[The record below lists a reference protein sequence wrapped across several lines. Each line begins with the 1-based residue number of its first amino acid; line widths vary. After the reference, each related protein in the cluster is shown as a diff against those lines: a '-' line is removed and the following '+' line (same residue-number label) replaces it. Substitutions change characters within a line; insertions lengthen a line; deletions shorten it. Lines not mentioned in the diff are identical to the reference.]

1 MRLLSLCCLAFLL
14 FSCGG
19 DAIPP
24 APAMAP
30 LADLPIIPLPF
41 EMSSRDGYLWV
52 DTDGD
57 AAAGNSGADAGAM
70 DYLRSRDLGMLPLAT
85 SLDPSLTLPNEAY
98 LLDISAEGITITAKA
113 AAGLLNGAITL
124 VQVVEF
130 SPNTERGIFL
140 PAGTITDQPRYAY
153 RGFMLDVARHFFGV
167 DTVKQVIDRIAPYK
181 INHLHLH
188 LSDDQGWRIEIKS
201 WPGLAEIGG
210 RFEVD
215 GTPGGYYTQEDYTE
229 IVNYAAARGIT
240 VVPEIDMPG
249 HTNAALNAYAEL
261 NGDGKARDPY
271 FGTKVGFST
280 LDANKEVTYEFID
293 DVVREISAITPG
305 PYFHIGGDE
314 SSVTP
319 HDDYVKLIRRAQ
331 DIVLKHGKKSIG
343 WDEVA
348 VAGLAEGSVVQ
359 LWNHTEY
366 ALKAKEAGNKV
377 LFSLAKRTYLDMQY
391 DSLSRIGLHW
401 AAYIEVDDAYNW
413 DPGTLVDGLTEKD
426 ILGIEAPL
434 WSETVRSLEDI
445 DYLVFPRLP
454 ALAEVG
460 WSYQMKRQYA
470 PFVERLKVH
479 QGWLKEQGIGTYDS
493 RVFR

>member
-1 MRLLSLCCLAFLL
+1 MRICLAALLACLL

-19 DAIPP
+19 DAPP
-24 APAMAP
+24 PPPAMAP

-41 EMSSRDGYLWV
+41 EMSSGEGYFWL
-52 DTDGD
+52 DPD
-57 AAAGNSGADAGAM
+57 AVKQDNAGADAGAM
-70 DYLRSRDLGMLPLAT
+70 RYLESKDLGMLPLT
-85 SLDPSLTLPNEAY
+85 TTLDGELTLPDEAY
-98 LLDISAEGITITAKA
+98 LLNISAEGVSITAKA
-113 AAGLLNGAITL
+113 EAGLLNGAKTL
-124 VQVVEF
+124 AQVVEF

-201 WPGLAEIGG
+201 WPALTEIGG

-215 GTPGGYYTQEDYTE
+215 GTPGGFYTQEDYKE
-229 IVNYAAARGIT
+229 IVRYAAERGIT

-261 NGDGKARDPY
+261 NLDGRARDPY
-271 FGTKVGFST
+271 FGTEVGFST

-293 DVVREISAITPG
+293 DIVREIAAMTPG

-314 SSVTP
+314 SAVTP
-319 HDDYVKLIRRAQ
+319 HDDYVKLISRAQ
-331 DIVLKHGKKSIG
+331 EIVISHGKRSIG

-348 VAGLAEGSVVQ
+348 DAGLAEGSVAQ

-366 ALKAKEAGNKV
+366 ALKAKEAGNQV
-377 LFSLAKRTYLDMQY
+377 LFSPAKRVYLDMKY
-391 DSLSRIGLHW
+391 DSMSRIGYTW
-401 AAYIEVDDAYNW
+401 AALIEVDDVYNW
-413 DPGTLVDGLTEKD
+413 DPAAMVDGID
-426 ILGIEAPL
+426 DSNILGIEAAM
-434 WSETVRSLEDI
+434 WTETIRSLEDI
-445 DYLVFPRLP
+445 DYLLFPRLP
-454 ALAEVG
+454 AAAELG
-460 WSYQMKRQYA
+460 WSYQQRRQWEPFRERLRVHQEWLKRQG
-470 PFVERLKVH
+470 V
-479 QGWLKEQGIGTYDS
+479 GTYDS
-493 RVFR
+493 RVFQE